1 MNDSG
6 FWVISRMS
14 GMTEA
19 QTLRTASV
27 MIFIEGCVGLVVTL
41 ILAALWPL
49 V

>member
-6 FWVISRMS
+6 FWVVSRMS

-19 QTLRTASV
+19 ETLKTATPMSALMGV
-27 MIFIEGCVGLVVTL
+27 VGLVVIMIGAWL
-41 ILAALWPL
+41 FPL